1 MLPGEPVKVKS
12 MEEPVGTLT
21 YSDLRADIYTTS
33 LPGEFKVVYRDS
45 AGSPLAEESLS
56 GVSTYRQRE
65 SEILGRLQQLSE
77 HGALASDSE
86 LADSGEY

>member
-1 MLPGEPVKVKS
+1 
-12 MEEPVGTLT
+12 MEDQPVGTLT
-21 YSDLRADIYTTS
+21 YSDLQADVYSTS

-45 AGSPLAEESLS
+45 AGATLAEEPLS

-65 SEILGRLQQLSE
+65 PEILGRLQQLSE
-77 HGALASDSE
+77 AGKLAPTSE

>member
-1 MLPGEPVKVKS
+1 
-12 MEEPVGTLT
+12 MEEQPLGTLT
-21 YSDLRADIYTTS
+21 YSDLKADVYSTS

-45 AGSPLAEESLS
+45 AGSTLAEEPLS

-65 SEILGRLQQLSE
+65 PEILSRLQQLSE
-77 HGALASDSE
+77 QGKLAPASE